1 MKEWTDRLPG
11 EQQGETMN
19 KNVTYLHLTDTG
31 LEMET
36 TCAADLDGVPVKP
49 RQWLTKDAIPHE
61 NVTNISG
68 DGGLGKTILALQL
81 GVSLSAKI
89 EWLGLECMQG
99 PFLYIGAED
108 DAEEMHRR
116 LDEMR
121 LESGLTYGD
130 LADVHFKSFA
140 GEDTL
145 VATFDRSQQRMM
157 ATKLMAKIETRIRD
171 LGAIACVLDTS
182 ADVFGGEEISRTQVR
197 QFVGMLRGVAL
208 RTHSS
213 IILLSHPSVAGMQS
227 GTGTSGSTAWNN
239 SVRSRLYLS
248 ADDKDKDARFLH
260 FKKLNYGPRGEPLRL
275 RWQCGIFIV
284 DDGKAAA
291 ESSLA
296 NAETMFLATLDAF
309 TKQERFVS
317 PAPSASYAPK
327 MFADDP
333 NCHADR
339 KMLAAAMNSLFAKGQ
354 IEVVRFGPPSRP
366 VARIVKKKETRL

>member
-1 MKEWTDRLPG
+1 MKD
-11 EQQGETMN
+11 
-19 KNVTYLHLTDTG
+19 NVTYMNVTDTG
-31 LEMET
+31 LAMPT

-49 RQWLTKDAIPHE
+49 RQSLVKDAIPHG

-68 DGGLGKTILALQL
+68 DGGLGKTILAFQL
-81 GVSLSAKI
+81 GVSLSAKTD
-89 EWLGLECMQG
+89 WLGLECMQG

-108 DAEEMHRR
+108 DTDELHRR

-121 LESGLTYGD
+121 LELGLSYGD
-130 LADVHFKSFA
+130 LADIHFRSFV
-140 GEDTL
+140 GEDAL
-145 VATFDRSQQRMM
+145 VATFDRAQQRMT
-157 ATKLMAKIETRIRD
+157 ATKLMLKIETRIRD

-248 ADDKDKDARFLH
+248 ADDKDKDVRYLH

-275 RWQCGIFIV
+275 RWQRGIFIV

-309 TKQERFVS
+309 AKQGRHVS
-317 PAPSASYAPK
+317 AAPSANYAPK
-327 MFADDP
+327 VFADDP
-333 NCHADR
+333 NCHAD
-339 KMLAAAMNSLFAKGQ
+339 KKALTAAMNSLFAKRQ
-354 IEVVRFGPPSRP
+354 IEIQLFGPPSRQ
-366 VARIVKKKETRL
+366 VSRIVRVRR